1 MNIKLYSFLLCFFC
15 ITSVVSQ
22 LQYKGVIKDAK
33 TKQPLPYVNIGVVK
47 KGVGTV
53 TDEDGRFF
61 MAIERNSI
69 ALTDTLQISSVGY
82 KTIRKAIGDIDFSP
96 RKKAVVLMGPD
107 IFALEEVVLSAGS
120 EEVRQR
126 KVGYYFGKT
135 NKVGYWRGITS
146 LGAEMVTKIRVNRRP
161 RQLNGFSFHVLA
173 NEADSL
179 LLRVNVYKGD
189 TEFPEEKLTAK
200 NMIFTLKKKK
210 GKVIFDLTPYD
221 LYVTDDFSIGLEL
234 LDVYGKRVNLTLAAS
249 DDPGT
254 SYRRYASQGEWKRFR
269 NDALIFYV
277 NTTIFAKDDL
287 IAGTEDDEFLNR
299 AVRANLLEEVSGIV
313 FNNGKPLPSAD
324 VKVEGKSISTKTD
337 ENGRYQI
344 KAEIGDVITFDFLD
358 METVSRAVLETTFG
372 INVSMRVQVNELE
385 NVTVTE
391 RVKLKKTQTE
401 MFAEYN
407 TNPDLIKTAFGIFDK
422 ETSGIDFYIL
432 DEDDFSASAI
442 NILQAV
448 RGKFPG
454 VRISSKDA
462 PLSRRN
468 PNDTGAVLFMRGVGS
483 ILNPVPIIYE
493 IDGVIHEEVPFQ
505 LNMDNV
511 KRMALLPGLAATSRY
526 GSIASGGI
534 LVINTKT
541 FNTSPKQGKKPIDA
555 LQVKNNLYKDDAI
568 SQSQVQRNW
577 PNYLQEL
584 NFSKTYEE
592 ALGVYEKYESQFSGS
607 SFFYTDSYNY
617 FKENWNDE
625 TDMDAVIMDRSAIF
639 GDGIAALIGLAYAY
653 EKAGELQRA
662 QLIYKKIFRLRPN
675 HAQSYLDLAR
685 NYAQL
690 GSCAKALNLYSRYNY
705 LLNQRFL
712 EANDQGSHAIIR
724 TEFNN
729 LVKQHGKQLVTESEA
744 PLEIDPEAPTGTR
757 IVLDWNDPS
766 ADFELQFVNP
776 RNRYFTWRS
785 LDEEGRRNN
794 NSEQVYSKEYF
805 IDEYMKGDWSININ
819 YKGAATTGPAYMK
832 ATIFFDYGTPAE
844 RSTIRVYRLGLKN
857 VNQQLFRLTGNPMH
871 ATR

>member
-1 MNIKLYSFLLCFFC
+1 MKTNLYSLLFCFF
-15 ITSVVSQ
+15 ITSSIVAQ
-22 LQYKGVIKDAK
+22 LQYKGFVKDAK
-33 TKQPLPYVNIGVVK
+33 TKQPLSYVNIGVIK
-47 KGVGTV
+47 KEVGTV

-61 MAIERNSI
+61 IAIDRNTI

-82 KTIRKAIGDIDFSP
+82 KTIRKAIGDINFSP
-96 RKKAVVLMGPD
+96 RKKAVVLMEPD
-107 IFALEEVVLSAGS
+107 VFALEEVVLSAGS
-120 EEVRQR
+120 EEIRQR

-146 LGAEMVTKIRVNRRP
+146 LGAEMVTKIKVNRRP
-161 RQLNGFSFHVLA
+161 RQLNEFSFHVLA
-173 NEADSL
+173 NAADSL

-189 TEFPEEKLTAK
+189 TEFPAEKLTTK

-210 GKVIFDLTPYD
+210 GKVIFDLTPYE

-287 IAGTEDDEFLNR
+287 IAGTEDAEFSSR
-299 AVRANLLEEVSGIV
+299 TVRSDLPEEVSGIV
-313 FNNGKPLPSAD
+313 FNNGRPLPNAD
-324 VKVEGKSISTKTD
+324 VKVEGKNITAKTD

-344 KAEIGDVITFDFLD
+344 KAEMGDVLTFGFLD
-358 METVSRAVLETTFG
+358 METVSRTVLETTFG
-372 INVSMRVQVNELE
+372 INVSMRVKVNELE

-391 RVKLKKTQTE
+391 RKKLKKTQTE

-422 ETSGIDFYIL
+422 ETSGIDLYIL
-432 DEDDFSASAI
+432 DEGEFSASAI

-454 VRISSKDA
+454 VRISSKDD

-493 IDGVIHEEVPFQ
+493 IDGVVHEEVPFQ

-526 GSIASGGI
+526 GSIASGGM

-541 FNTSPKQGKKPIDA
+541 FNVSPKKGEKNVDA
-555 LQVKNNLYKDDAI
+555 LQVKNNFYKDDAI

-584 NFSKTYEE
+584 NISKTYEE
-592 ALGVYEKYESQFSGS
+592 AVEVYEKYEDQFSGS
-607 SFFYTDSYNY
+607 AFFYTDSYNY
-617 FKENWNDE
+617 FKENWSEE
-625 TDMDAVIMDRSAIF
+625 TEMDTAIMERSAVF
-639 GDGIAALIGLAYAY
+639 GDDTPALIGLAYAY

-685 NYAQL
+685 NYVQL
-690 GSCAKALNLYSRYNY
+690 GSYAKALNLYSRYNY
-705 LLNQRFL
+705 LLNQQFL
-712 EANDQGSHAIIR
+712 EASEQGPHAIIR

-744 PLEIDPEAPTGTR
+744 PLETDPEAPTGTR

-776 RNRYFTWRS
+776 RNRYFNWRS
-785 LDEEGRRNN
+785 LDAEERKNN
-794 NSEQVYSKEYF
+794 AEQVYSKEYF
-805 IDEYMKGDWSININ
+805 IDDYMKGDWSVNIN
-819 YKGAATTGPAYMK
+819 YKGGATLGPVYLK
-832 ATIFFDYGTPAE
+832 ATIFFNYGTPAE
-844 RSTIRVYRLGLKN
+844 RSTIRVYRLSLKN
-857 VNQQLFRLTGNPMH
+857 VNQELFKLTGNPMT